1 MATKQKRPPV
11 KTGGTKR
18 PPQRRRR
25 SDGEIVYTPPKNFDR
40 FRFFLRLV
48 TAAAVVLA
56 LTLGM
61 AIFFKVEVVTVSGME
76 KYTAWD
82 VREASGIQD
91 GENLLTLNKAKAGG
105 KIRTELPY
113 VDKVRIGIKLPDTVN
128 IEITELDVV
137 YAIEDTAAGWWLMD
151 ADGIL
156 VENTTALEAESYT
169 RISGVKISPSEV
181 GMPAVAAEIEASS
194 EEETTEGE
202 TQPETTDPEETTQ
215 ETMAEGEEPITVYA
229 AEQLAMAITVLRAME
244 NCNIIGKVTVV
255 DVTDPYNLQLWYEN
269 RYQVTVG
276 DTSRLE
282 YKLSAME
289 NAAGQMTDYQRGKLD
304 VSFTQWPDKVG
315 YTPFEEE

>member
-1 MATKQKRPPV
+1 MATKQKRPPA
-11 KTGGTKR
+11 KTSGTKR

-25 SDGEIVYTPPKNFDR
+25 SDGEIVYTPAKHFDR

-48 TAAAVVLA
+48 TVVAVVLA

-105 KIRTELPY
+105 KITTALPY
-113 VDKVRIGIKLPDTVN
+113 VDTVKIRIKLPDTVN

-137 YAIEDTAAGWWLMD
+137 YAIEDTVGGWWLMD

-156 VENTTALEAESYT
+156 VEETTSLAAEGYT
-169 RISGVKISPSEV
+169 YISGVKVNPSEA
-181 GMPAVAAEIEASS
+181 GLPAVAAEVETTADEETE
-194 EEETTEGE
+194 EEETTPAE
-202 TQPETTDPEETTQ
+202 DATQ
-215 ETMAEGEEPITVYA
+215 ETLPESEEPVTVYA
-229 AEQLAMAITVLRAME
+229 GEQLSMAVTVLRAME
-244 NCNIIGKVTVV
+244 TCNIIGKVTVV
-255 DVTDPYNLQLWYEN
+255 DVSDPYNLRLWYED
-269 RYQVTVG
+269 RYEVIVG

-289 NAAGQMTDYQRGKLD
+289 NAASQMTDYQRGTLD
-304 VSFTQWPDKVG
+304 VSFTQWPDMVG
-315 YTPFEEE
+315 YTPFEDE

>member
-1 MATKQKRPPV
+1 MATKQKRPPA

-25 SDGEIVYTPPKNFDR
+25 SDGEIVYTPPKHFDR

-48 TAAAVVLA
+48 TVVAVVLA

-105 KIRTELPY
+105 KITTALPY
-113 VDKVRIGIKLPDTVN
+113 VDTVKIRIKLPDTVN

-137 YAIEDTAAGWWLMD
+137 YAIEDTTAGWWLMD

-156 VENTTALEAESYT
+156 VENTTALAAESYT
-169 RISGVKISPSEV
+169 RISGVKISPSEI
-181 GMPAVAAEIEASS
+181 GMPAVAAEIEMTP
-194 EEETTEGE
+194 EETEEGE
-202 TQPETTDPEETTQ
+202 TEPETTAPEETVQ
-215 ETMAEGEEPITVYA
+215 ETLGEDEAPITVYA
-229 AEQLAMAITVLRAME
+229 AEQLGMAVTILRAME

-255 DVTDPYNLQLWYEN
+255 DVTDPYNLRLWYEEN
-269 RYQVTVG
+269 CDFTCLEDLTSLFLDLEAHDNGYYQLVHQQVEIPLG
-276 DTSRLE
+276 
-282 YKLSAME
+282 
-289 NAAGQMTDYQRGKLD
+289 
-304 VSFTQWPDKVG
+304 
-315 YTPFEEE
+315 

>member
-1 MATKQKRPPV
+1 MATKQKRSPA

-18 PPQRRRR
+18 PTQRRRR
-25 SDGEIVYTPPKNFDR
+25 SDGEIVYTPPKHFDR

-48 TAAAVVLA
+48 TVVAVVLA

-76 KYTAWD
+76 KYTAWE

-105 KIRTELPY
+105 KITTALPY
-113 VDKVRIGIKLPDTVN
+113 VDTVKIRIKLPDTVN

-156 VENTTALEAESYT
+156 VENTTALAAESYT
-169 RISGVKISPSEV
+169 RVSGVKINPSEV
-181 GMPAVAAEIEASS
+181 GLPAVAAET
-194 EEETTEGE
+194 EEPSNAETEEGE
-202 TQPETTDPEETTQ
+202 TEPETTAPEETVQ
-215 ETMAEGEEPITVYA
+215 ETFADGDEPITVYA
-229 AEQLAMAITVLRAME
+229 AEQLGMAITVLRAME

-255 DVTDPYNLQLWYEN
+255 DVTDPYNLQLWYQD
-269 RYQVTVG
+269 RYQVIVG

-315 YTPFEEE
+315 YTPFEDE

>member
-1 MATKQKRPPV
+1 MATKQKRPPA

-25 SDGEIVYTPPKNFDR
+25 SDGEIVYTPPKHFDR

-48 TAAAVVLA
+48 TVVAVVLA

-76 KYTAWD
+76 KYTAWE

-105 KIRTELPY
+105 KITTALPY
-113 VDKVRIGIKLPDTVN
+113 VDTVRIGIKLPDTVN

-137 YAIEDTAAGWWLMD
+137 YAIEDSAAGWWLMD

-156 VENTTALEAESYT
+156 VESTTAIEAENYT
-169 RISGVKISPSEV
+169 RVSGVKI
-181 GMPAVAAEIEASS
+181 MPADIGQAAVAAEPE
-194 EEETTEGE
+194 EPTPEETTEEE
-202 TQPETTDPEETTQ
+202 TQPETTEPEETVQ
-215 ETMAEGEEPITVYA
+215 ETLGEGEEPVTVYA
-229 AEQLAMAITVLRAME
+229 AEQLGMAVTVLRALE

-255 DVTDPYNLQLWYEN
+255 DVTDPYNLHLWYEN

-282 YKLSAME
+282 YKLTAME

>member
-1 MATKQKRPPV
+1 MATKQKRPV
-11 KTGGTKR
+11 SHTGSTKR
-18 PPQRRRR
+18 PAPRRRR
-25 SDGEIVYTPPKNFDR
+25 SDGEIVYTPPKHFDR

-48 TAAAVVLA
+48 TVVAVVLA

-91 GENLLTLNKAKAGG
+91 GENLLILNKAKAGG
-105 KIRTELPY
+105 KITTALPY
-113 VDKVRIGIKLPDTVN
+113 VDTVKIRIKLPDTVN

-137 YAIEDTAAGWWLMD
+137 YAIEDSAAGWWLMD
-151 ADGIL
+151 ANGAL
-156 VENTTALEAESYT
+156 VESTTAIEAENYT
-169 RISGVKISPSEV
+169 RISGVKITPGV
-181 GMPAVAAEIEASS
+181 IGQQAVAAEPVAST
-194 EEETTEGE
+194 EEETTDE
-202 TQPETTDPEETTQ
+202 TQAETTATEETVQ
-215 ETMAEGEEPITVYA
+215 ETLAEGEEPVTVYA
-229 AEQLAMAITVLRAME
+229 AEQLSTAITLLRELE

-255 DVTDPYNLQLWYEN
+255 DVTDPYNLQLWYED

-276 DTSRLE
+276 DTSRLD
-282 YKLSAME
+282 YKLTAME